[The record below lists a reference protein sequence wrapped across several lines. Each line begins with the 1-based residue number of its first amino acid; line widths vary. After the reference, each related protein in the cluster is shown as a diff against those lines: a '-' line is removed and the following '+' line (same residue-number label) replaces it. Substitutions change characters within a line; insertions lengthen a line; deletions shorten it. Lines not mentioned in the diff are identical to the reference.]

1 MCDSILTVVPA
12 NAAALYNMREPVI
25 NNIIIICRHFGGCAL
40 FKTPFFTDVI
50 IIFY

>member
-25 NNIIIICRHFGGCAL
+25 NNIIIYADILVAVHYLERLSSLTSLL
-40 FKTPFFTDVI
+40 F
-50 IIFY
+50 FY